1 MFDAIS
7 LYHFW
12 WRKKKVA
19 KFIIPATYYKNN
31 SYSITEVPTVKSQV
45 STEETKPVVV
55 AETVVNEPIVT
66 EIPQVQNEVVA
77 AIVPEIPKPVL
88 TNLNPTGTKVS
99 ALSLASIKAKKD
111 LEAQQN
117 QHQKHKEELPSEAF
131 NETDMLLQWNKF
143 AQKMTD
149 SGKRLM
155 ATYMQMNDPT
165 LNGTTITLEL
175 PNQSTKEE
183 FLSGCHELMGDL
195 RGKLHNH
202 DITIEVVVNETTENK
217 YAFTPQEKFERL
229 KQINPALDLLRK
241 TFDLDV

>member
-1 MFDAIS
+1 
-7 LYHFW
+7 
-12 WRKKKVA
+12 
-19 KFIIPATYYKNN
+19 
-31 SYSITEVPTVKSQV
+31 
-45 STEETKPVVV
+45 
-55 AETVVNEPIVT
+55 VNESVIGETP
-66 EIPQVQNEVVA
+66 EVQNEVVA
-77 AIVPEIPKPVL
+77 PIVPEIPKPVL

-149 SGKRLM
+149 SGKRLL

-165 LNGTTITLEL
+165 LNGATITLEL
-175 PNQSTKEE
+175 PNQSKKEE
-183 FLSGCHELMGDL
+183 FLSGCHELLGYL

-202 DITIEVVVNETTENK
+202 DIDIHIVVDENIEIK
-217 YAFTPQEKFERL
+217 KSFTPLDKFNRL
-229 KQINPALDLLRK
+229 AAINPALHNLK
-241 TFDLDV
+241 NIFDLEV

>member
-1 MFDAIS
+1 MVI
-7 LYHFW
+7 
-12 WRKKKVA
+12 
-19 KFIIPATYYKNN
+19 
-31 SYSITEVPTVKSQV
+31 
-45 STEETKPVVV
+45 
-55 AETVVNEPIVT
+55 NEPIVA
-66 EIPQVQNEVVA
+66 EITQVQNEVVA
-77 AIVPEIPKPVL
+77 PIIPEISKPSL
-88 TNLNPTGTKVS
+88 PNFNTTGTKVS
-99 ALSLASIKAKKD
+99 ALSLASVKAKKD

-117 QHQKHKEELPSEAF
+117 QYQKHKEELPSEVF

-149 SGKRLM
+149 AGKRLL

-183 FLSGCHELMGDL
+183 FLTGCHELIGYL

-202 DITIEVVVNETTENK
+202 DITIEVIVNEATENK

-229 KQINPALDLLRK
+229 KQINPTIELLRK

>member
-19 KFIIPATYYKNN
+19 KFIIPATYYKSN
-31 SYSITEVPTVKSQV
+31 SYSITEVPTVKAQIP
-45 STEETKPVVV
+45 TEETKPVVV
-55 AETVVNEPIVT
+55 NEPIVA
-66 EIPQVQNEVVA
+66 EIPQVQNEVITP
-77 AIVPEIPKPVL
+77 IVPEIPKPVL
-88 TNLNPTGTKVS
+88 NNLNPTGTKVS
-99 ALSLASIKAKKD
+99 ALSLASIKAKKE
-111 LEAQQN
+111 LEAQQ
-117 QHQKHKEELPSEAF
+117 QTFQKHREELPSETF

-149 SGKRLM
+149 SGKRLL

-183 FLSGCHELMGDL
+183 FLSGCHELMGYL

>member
-1 MFDAIS
+1 M
-7 LYHFW
+7 
-12 WRKKKVA
+12 RKKKVA
-19 KFIIPATYYKNN
+19 KFIIPATYFKNN
-31 SYSITEVPTVKSQV
+31 SYSIVEVQKIEVQPQ
-45 STEETKPVVV
+45 EETATVISESVVV
-55 AETVVNEPIVT
+55 TSIPNEEAPI
-66 EIPQVQNEVVA
+66 EKI
-77 AIVPEIPKPVL
+77 AIPEIPKPVL
-88 TNLNPTGTKVS
+88 TNISSTATKVS

-149 SGKRLM
+149 SGKRLL
-155 ATYMQMNDPT
+155 ATYMQMNDPS
-165 LNGTTITLEL
+165 LNGTVITLEL
-175 PNQSTKEE
+175 PNQSTREE
-183 FLSGCHELMGDL
+183 FLTGCHELLGYL

-202 DITIEVVVNETTENK
+202 DITIEVVVNETVENK

-229 KQINPALDLLRK
+229 KQINPNLDLLRK

>member
-1 MFDAIS
+1 M
-7 LYHFW
+7 
-12 WRKKKVA
+12 
-19 KFIIPATYYKNN
+19 
-31 SYSITEVPTVKSQV
+31 
-45 STEETKPVVV
+45 
-55 AETVVNEPIVT
+55 NEPIVA
-66 EIPQVQNEVVA
+66 EIPQVENEVVA
-77 AIVPEIPKPVL
+77 PIVPEIPKPVL

-117 QHQKHKEELPSEAF
+117 QHQKHKEELPSEVF

-183 FLSGCHELMGDL
+183 FLTGCHELIGYL

>member
-1 MFDAIS
+1 MFIS
-7 LYHFW
+7 LILYSFI
-12 WRKKKVA
+12 RKKKKVA

-31 SYSITEVPTVKSQV
+31 SYSITEVSTIKTQIP
-45 STEETKPVVV
+45 TEETKPVVV
-55 AETVVNEPIVT
+55 AETVVNEPIVA
-66 EIPQVQNEVVA
+66 EIPQVQNEIVTPV
-77 AIVPEIPKPVL
+77 VPEIPKPVL

-99 ALSLASIKAKKD
+99 ALSLASIKAKKE
-111 LEAQQN
+111 LEAQQ
-117 QHQKHKEELPSEAF
+117 QTFQKHREELPSEVF

-149 SGKRLM
+149 SGKRLL

-183 FLSGCHELMGDL
+183 FLSGCHELMGYL

-202 DITIEVVVNETTENK
+202 DITIEVVVNEATENK

-229 KQINPALDLLRK
+229 KQINPNIELLRK
-241 TFDLDV
+241 MFDLDV

>member
-1 MFDAIS
+1 M
-7 LYHFW
+7 
-12 WRKKKVA
+12 
-19 KFIIPATYYKNN
+19 
-31 SYSITEVPTVKSQV
+31 
-45 STEETKPVVV
+45 
-55 AETVVNEPIVT
+55 NEPIVA
-66 EIPQVQNEVVA
+66 EIPQVENEVVA
-77 AIVPEIPKPVL
+77 PIVPEIPKPVL

-149 SGKRLM
+149 SGKRLL

-165 LNGTTITLEL
+165 VNGSTITLEL

-183 FLSGCHELMGDL
+183 FLSAL
-195 RGKLHNH
+195 
-202 DITIEVVVNETTENK
+202 NETR
-217 YAFTPQEKFERL
+217 YQYPQTRHSNGHWL
-229 KQINPALDLLRK
+229 KNVLKNYEEHTGIKLQVR
-241 TFDLDV
+241 

>member
-1 MFDAIS
+1 ME
-7 LYHFW
+7 
-12 WRKKKVA
+12 KKKVVR
-19 KFIIPATYYKNN
+19 FIIPATYFKNN
-31 SYSITEVPTVKSQV
+31 SYSIVEVQPTATIIQESQNTV
-45 STEETKPVVV
+45 SVAPSIEESSTPEPVS
-55 AETVVNEPIVT
+55 EKMDL
-66 EIPQVQNEVVA
+66 
-77 AIVPEIPKPVL
+77 PEIPKAVHP
-88 TNLNPTGTKVS
+88 NLNPIGTKVS

-111 LEAQQN
+111 LEAQQQ

-131 NETDMLLQWNKF
+131 NETDMLLQWTKF

-175 PNQSTKEE
+175 PNHSTKEE
-183 FLSGCHELMGDL
+183 FITGYHELLGYL

-202 DITIEVVVNETTENK
+202 DITIEVVVNETVENK

-229 KQINPALDLLRK
+229 QQINPHLEVLRK
-241 TFDLDV
+241 TFDLDI

>member
-1 MFDAIS
+1 MFNAIS

-19 KFIIPATYYKNN
+19 KFIIPATYFKNN
-31 SYSITEVPTVKSQV
+31 SYSIVEVQNTIPQIQN
-45 STEETKPVVV
+45 EKPI
-55 AETVVNEPIVT
+55 VVNEPIATTEVT
-66 EIPQVQNEVVA
+66 VEEPVIENVVIPDV
-77 AIVPEIPKPVL
+77 PKPVL
-88 TNLNPTGTKVS
+88 TNLNVTGTKVS
-99 ALSLASIKAKKD
+99 ALSLASIKAKKE
-111 LEAQQN
+111 LEAQQ
-117 QHQKHKEELPSEAF
+117 QHHQKHREELPSEAF

-149 SGKRLM
+149 TGKRLL

-165 LNGTTITLEL
+165 LNGTIITLEL

-183 FLSGCHELMGDL
+183 FLTGCHELLGYL

-202 DITIEVVVNETTENK
+202 DITIEVVVNEAVENK

-229 KQINPALDLLRK
+229 KQINPTIELLRK

>member
-1 MFDAIS
+1 MFNAIG

-19 KFIIPATYYKNN
+19 KFIIPATYYRNN
-31 SYSITEVPTVKSQV
+31 SYSITEVATPKTQAP
-45 STEETKPVVV
+45 TEEIQPIENT
-55 AETVVNEPIVT
+55 TVVTPAPE
-66 EIPQVQNEVVA
+66 VQNEVATPV
-77 AIVPEIPKPVL
+77 VPEIPKPVL
-88 TNLNPTGTKVS
+88 TNLNPTGNKVS
-99 ALSLASIKAKKD
+99 ALSLASIKAKKE
-111 LEAQQN
+111 LEAQQ
-117 QHQKHKEELPSEAF
+117 QTFQRHREELPSETF

-165 LNGTTITLEL
+165 LNGAVITLEL

-183 FLSGCHELMGDL
+183 FLSGSIELLGYL

>member
-1 MFDAIS
+1 MQ
-7 LYHFW
+7 
-12 WRKKKVA
+12 
-19 KFIIPATYYKNN
+19 IP
-31 SYSITEVPTVKSQV
+31 
-45 STEETKPVVV
+45 TEESKPVAI
-55 AETVVNEPIVT
+55 AETIVSEPIII
-66 EIPQVQNEVVA
+66 EIPQAQNEV
-77 AIVPEIPKPVL
+77 ITPIIPEIPKPVL

-149 SGKRLM
+149 SGKRLL

-165 LNGTTITLEL
+165 VNGSTITLEL

-183 FLSGCHELMGDL
+183 FLSGCHELLGYL

-202 DITIEVVVNETTENK
+202 DITIEVVVNEATENK

-229 KQINPALDLLRK
+229 KQINPTIELLRK

>member
-1 MFDAIS
+1 
-7 LYHFW
+7 
-12 WRKKKVA
+12 
-19 KFIIPATYYKNN
+19 
-31 SYSITEVPTVKSQV
+31 
-45 STEETKPVVV
+45 
-55 AETVVNEPIVT
+55 
-66 EIPQVQNEVVA
+66 
-77 AIVPEIPKPVL
+77 
-88 TNLNPTGTKVS
+88 
-99 ALSLASIKAKKD
+99 LSLASIKAKKD
-111 LEAQQN
+111 LEAQQ
-117 QHQKHKEELPSEAF
+117 QHHQKHKEELPSEAF

-183 FLSGCHELMGDL
+183 FTTGYHELLGYL

-202 DITIEVVVNETTENK
+202 DITIEVVVNETVENK

-229 KQINPALDLLRK
+229 QQINPTLDVLRK

>member
-1 MFDAIS
+1 MVVTS
-7 LYHFW
+7 
-12 WRKKKVA
+12 
-19 KFIIPATYYKNN
+19 IPNEEAPVEK
-31 SYSITEVPTVKSQV
+31 IT
-45 STEETKPVVV
+45 
-55 AETVVNEPIVT
+55 I
-66 EIPQVQNEVVA
+66 
-77 AIVPEIPKPVL
+77 PEIPKPVL
-88 TNLNPTGTKVS
+88 TNISSTATKVS

-149 SGKRLM
+149 SGKRLL
-155 ATYMQMNDPT
+155 ATYMQMNDPS
-165 LNGTTITLEL
+165 LNGTVITLEL
-175 PNQSTKEE
+175 PNQSTREE
-183 FLSGCHELMGDL
+183 FLTGCHELLGYL

-202 DITIEVVVNETTENK
+202 DITIEVVVNETVENK

-229 KQINPALDLLRK
+229 KQINPNLDLLRK

>member
-7 LYHFW
+7 LHHFW

-31 SYSITEVPTVKSQV
+31 SYSITEVPTVKTQV
-45 STEETKPVVV
+45 TTEETKPVVV
-55 AETVVNEPIVT
+55 SETVVNEPIVT

-77 AIVPEIPKPVL
+77 PIVPEIPKPVL

-99 ALSLASIKAKKD
+99 ALSLASIKAKKE
-111 LEAQQN
+111 LEAQQ
-117 QHQKHKEELPSEAF
+117 QTFKKHREELPSETF

-183 FLSGCHELMGDL
+183 FLSGCHVLMGYL

>member
-1 MFDAIS
+1 MFNAIS

-31 SYSITEVPTVKSQV
+31 SYSISEV
-45 STEETKPVVV
+45 STIKNQIIIEEEKPVVIP
-55 AETVVNEPIVT
+55 EPIIETKIAVEEPAKV
-66 EIPQVQNEVVA
+66 EI
-77 AIVPEIPKPVL
+77 PEIPKPVL

-111 LEAQQN
+111 LETQQQN
-117 QHQKHKEELPSEAF
+117 HQKHKEELPSEVF
-131 NETDMLLQWNKF
+131 NETDMLLLWNKF
-143 AQKMTD
+143 SQKMTD
-149 SGKRLM
+149 TGKRLM

-183 FLSGCHELMGDL
+183 FLTGCHELLGYL

-202 DITIEVVVNETTENK
+202 DITIEVVVNEIVENK
-217 YAFTPQEKFERL
+217 YAFTPQEKYDRL
-229 KQINPALDLLRK
+229 KQINPNIELLRK
-241 TFDLDV
+241 AFDLDV